1 MNTFSHTE
9 YNILEV
15 PLRGE
20 SMRGCAI
27 MRRRCINKGSVAI
40 AFAVGLLVS
49 CFGSSK
55 FLIATLALTVILLGI
70 SYVKCR

>member
-9 YNILEV
+9 YNVLEI
-15 PLRGE
+15 PLWLQ
-20 SMRGCAI
+20 SMRGCVL
-27 MRRRCINKGSVAI
+27 MRKRCVNKGFIAI

-49 CFGSSK
+49 CFGSSR

>member
-1 MNTFSHTE
+1 
-9 YNILEV
+9 
-15 PLRGE
+15 
-20 SMRGCAI
+20 MRGCAL
-27 MRRRCINKGSVAI
+27 MRKRCVNKGFIAI

-49 CFGSSK
+49 CFGSSR